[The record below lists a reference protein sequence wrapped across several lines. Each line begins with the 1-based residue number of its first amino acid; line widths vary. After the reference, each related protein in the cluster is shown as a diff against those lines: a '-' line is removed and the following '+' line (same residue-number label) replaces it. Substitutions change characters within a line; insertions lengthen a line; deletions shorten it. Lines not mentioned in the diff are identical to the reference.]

1 MKTKILLAATLLL
14 SLQMQAQ
21 QLEKPKQIPIK
32 GSFTNPVV
40 SPDGNYVLL
49 TKEHLK
55 GVYLLNLKNKKITQ
69 ISDKDGSGYAY
80 SWNPNSTSFYYK
92 EKGEKEYFSNSK
104 VKSYSLKTKKAKT
117 LNEINHN
124 SLPSF
129 KGKEQ
134 TKIVVYT
141 NPATL
146 KIEAKDVKTQKSWN
160 ITNEDGQFYNAI
172 LSHDGKKVAVHNGAD
187 IYVYP
192 IEGNGK
198 GIKIG
203 TGIATAWSKDNKYLI
218 GFLDESKD
226 GHSVT
231 NSDLY
236 LFNAATAKSVKLT
249 ATANV
254 IEMFP
259 CFYDDNKIMFTDDKT
274 GKIFTSQ
281 LKL

>member
-1 MKTKILLAATLLL
+1 MKTKFLLVATLLL

-21 QLEKPKQIPIK
+21 QLEKPKQLPIK

-40 SPDGNYVLL
+40 SPNGTYVLL

-55 GVYLLNLKNKKITQ
+55 GVYLLNLRNNKITQ
-69 ISDKDGSGYAY
+69 ISDKEGSGYAY
-80 SWNPNSTSFYYK
+80 SWNPNSNSFYYK
-92 EKGEKEYFSNSK
+92 EKGEKEYFSDAK
-104 VKSYSLKTKKAKT
+104 VKTYSIHKKKSK
-117 LNEINHN
+117 LLEINHN
-124 SLPSF
+124 FLPSYNGS
-129 KGKEQ
+129 KNN
-134 TKIVVYT
+134 TVVHT
-141 NPATL
+141 NPTTL
-146 KIEAKDVKTQKSWN
+146 KIEATDLTTLKSWTV
-160 ITNEDGQFYNAI
+160 TNSEGQFYNAI
-172 LSHDGKKVAVHNGAD
+172 ISHDGKKVAVHNGAD
-187 IYVYP
+187 IYIYP

-203 TGIATAWSKDNKYLI
+203 TGIVTSWSKDDNYLI

-236 LFNAATAKSVKLT
+236 LFDVTSPKTIKLT
-249 ATANV
+249 ATENR

-259 CFYDDNKIMFTDDKT
+259 CFYGDDKVMFSDDAT
-274 GKIFTSQ
+274 GKIYVSD

>member
-1 MKTKILLAATLLL
+1 MKTKFLLAATLLL
-14 SLQMQAQ
+14 GLQLQAQ

-40 SPDGNYVLL
+40 SPNGTYVLL

-55 GVYLLNLKNKKITQ
+55 GVYLLHLKNHKITP
-69 ISDKDGSGYAY
+69 ISDKEGSGYAY

-92 EKGEKEYFSNSK
+92 EKGEKEYFSDAKVRTYFIAQKKSK
-104 VKSYSLKTKKAKT
+104 QLQ
-117 LNEINHN
+117 INHN
-124 SLPSF
+124 YLPSYN
-129 KGKEQ
+129 GSENN
-134 TKIVVYT
+134 VVVHT
-141 NPATL
+141 NPSTL
-146 KIEAKDVKTQKSWN
+146 KIEATDLTTLKSWTV
-160 ITNEDGQFYNAI
+160 TNEEGQFYNAI

-187 IYVYP
+187 IYIYP

-198 GIKIG
+198 GLKIG
-203 TGIATAWSKDNKYLI
+203 TGIATSWSKDDKYLI

-226 GHSVT
+226 GHTVT

-236 LFNAATAKSVKLT
+236 LFNTATAKSVKLT
-249 ATANV
+249 TTANA

-259 CFYDDNKIMFTDDKT
+259 CFYGENKIMFTDDKT
-274 GKIFTSQ
+274 GKIYTSH

>member
-1 MKTKILLAATLLL
+1 MKTKILFAATLVF

-40 SPDGNYVLL
+40 SPDGKYALL
-49 TKEHLK
+49 TGEHSK
-55 GVYLLNLKNKKITQ
+55 GIFLLNLKTNAVKQ
-69 ISDKDGSGYAY
+69 ISDKEGSGYGY
-80 SWNPNSTSFYYK
+80 SWNQNSATFYFK
-92 EKGEKEYFSNSK
+92 EKEEKGFYSDAK
-104 VKSYSLKTKKAKT
+104 VGSYDIRTKKQKKQ
-117 LNEINHN
+117 NDINHN
-124 SLPSF
+124 WLPSF
-129 KGKEQ
+129 RGFEKSN
-134 TKIVVYT
+134 IVIYT
-141 NPATL
+141 NQATL
-146 KIEAKDVKTQKSWN
+146 KIEAKDLKTQKSWI
-160 ITNEDGQFYNAI
+160 ITNEEGQYYNAL

-187 IYVYP
+187 IYVYN
-192 IEGNGK
+192 IDGKSK

-203 TGIATAWSKDNKYLI
+203 TGIATSWSKDDKYLI

-236 LFNAATAKSVKLT
+236 LFDITSSKRIKLT
-249 ATANV
+249 ATENT

-259 CFYDDNKIMFTDDKT
+259 CFYGDTKVLFSDDKT
-274 GKIFTSQ
+274 GKIYVSE

>member
-1 MKTKILLAATLLL
+1 MKTKFLLAATLLL

-40 SPDGNYVLL
+40 SPDGNYALL

-69 ISDKDGSGYAY
+69 ISDKEGSGYAY
-80 SWNPNSTSFYYK
+80 SWNPNSTTFYYK
-92 EKGEKEYFSNSK
+92 EKGEKEYFSDAKVRTYFIAQKKSK
-104 VKSYSLKTKKAKT
+104 QLQ
-117 LNEINHN
+117 INHN
-124 SLPSF
+124 FLPSYN
-129 KGKEQ
+129 GSENN
-134 TKIVVYT
+134 VVVHT
-141 NPATL
+141 NPSTL
-146 KIEAKDVKTQKSWN
+146 KIEATDLTTLKSWTV
-160 ITNEDGQFYNAI
+160 TNEEGQFYNAI
-172 LSHDGKKVAVHNGAD
+172 VSHDGKKVAVHNGAN
-187 IYVYP
+187 IYIYP

-203 TGIATAWSKDNKYLI
+203 TGIATSWSKDDKYLI

-259 CFYDDNKIMFTDDKT
+259 CFYDDNKIMFADDKT